1 MEYDFFANI
10 KKSGIIAIKLEK
22 EDKLQWALL
31 TDGDNNVIVI
41 THLGKAILFSEKDV
55 RPMGRSSKGVIG
67 IRLNKEDFVTS
78 MDACPKTSLDRDLI
92 VIGARGVGK
101 KTSLKLFPRQRRG
114 GKGAKATTVDS
125 KTGKIVFSAIIEQD
139 RETLVITSL
148 KGQVVKIPLKDVPR
162 LSRTAKGV
170 ILMRFAKDDAV
181 ASATFL

>member
-1 MEYDFFANI
+1 MINVLPLQPNEIITSILTYDPTQTKTIKNRFIFMGTRAGTMKKTDLAAFANI

-92 VIGARGVGK
+92 VIGARGVGN
-101 KTSLKLFPRQRRG
+101 
-114 GKGAKATTVDS
+114 D
-125 KTGKIVFSAIIEQD
+125 
-139 RETLVITSL
+139 
-148 KGQVVKIPLKDVPR
+148 
-162 LSRTAKGV
+162 
-170 ILMRFAKDDAV
+170 
-181 ASATFL
+181 